1 MIELPVYNKEGE
13 EVDRVTVDES
23 VLGGTVRPALIKQ
36 ALVMYHANKRMGSA
50 TTKSRGM
57 VTGSTRKIFRQK
69 GTGNAR
75 MGNNRTNIRRGGGV
89 AFAKQPRNFRQQ
101 MPAGQKRL
109 ARDSALLAKMQSND
123 TVVIDFLAFDKPKTK
138 EFVAILKNLKIE
150 RSCLVTLD
158 QFDTNIYK
166 SLRNI
171 PKVVSLAVEQLNAG
185 DICKYQKL
193 LMTRKVLDTIANKDA
208 QHAGKSE

>member
-36 ALVMYHANKRMGSA
+36 ALVMYQANKRMGSA
-50 TTKSRGM
+50 TTRSRGM
-57 VTGSTRKIFRQK
+57 VTGSTRKIYRQK

-75 MGNNRTNIRRGGGV
+75 MGSIRTNVRRGGGV
-89 AFAKQPRNFRQQ
+89 AFAKKPRSFRQH
-101 MPAGQKRL
+101 MPAVQKRL
-109 ARDSALLAKMQSND
+109 ARDSALLAKMQSNN

-150 RSCLVTLD
+150 RSCLVALD
-158 QFDTNIYK
+158 HFDSNIYK

-171 PKVVSLAVEQLNAG
+171 PKVFSISVEQLNAG

-193 LMTRKVLDTIANKDA
+193 LMTRKAIDTIANKEA
-208 QHAGKSE
+208 PHAGKSD

>member
-1 MIELPVYNKEGE
+1 MIDLPVYNKEGE

-23 VLGGTVRPALIKQ
+23 VLGGRVRPALIKQ
-36 ALVMYHANKRMGSA
+36 ALVMYQANKRMSSA

-57 VTGSTRKIFRQK
+57 VIGSTRKIFRQK

-75 MGNNRTNIRRGGGV
+75 MGSIRTNIRRGGGV
-89 AFAKQPRNFRQQ
+89 AFAKQPRSFRQH
-101 MPAGQKRL
+101 MPAVQKRL
-109 ARDSALLAKMQSND
+109 ARDSALLAKMQSNN

-158 QFDTNIYK
+158 HFDSNIYK

-171 PKVVSLAVEQLNAG
+171 PKVFSLAVEQLNAG

-193 LMTRKVLDTIANKDA
+193 LMTRKAIDTIANKEA
-208 QHAGKSE
+208 QHAGKSD

>member
-13 EVDRVTVDES
+13 QVDRVAVDES

-50 TTKSRGM
+50 TTRSRGM

-75 MGNNRTNIRRGGGV
+75 MGTIRTNIRRGGGV

-101 MPAGQKRL
+101 MPAGQRRL

-158 QFDTNIYK
+158 NFDSNIYK

-171 PKVVSLAVEQLNAG
+171 PKVVSLSVEQLNAG
-185 DICKYQKL
+185 DICNYQKL
-193 LMTRKVLDTIANKDA
+193 LMTRKVLETITDQDE
-208 QHAGKSE
+208 QHAGKSD

>member
-13 EVDRVTVDES
+13 QVDRVEVDED
-23 VLGGTVRPALIKQ
+23 VLGGTVRPALLKQ

-50 TTKSRGM
+50 ATKSRGM

-89 AFAKQPRNFRQQ
+89 AFAKRPRDFSQQ
-101 MPAGQKRL
+101 MPAKQKRL
-109 ARDSALLAKMQSND
+109 ARDSALLAKMQSNN
-123 TVVIDFLAFDKPKTK
+123 TVVIDTFAFDQPKTK
-138 EFVAILKNLKIE
+138 DFVTILKNLKIE

-158 QFDTNIYK
+158 HFDSNIYK

-171 PKVVSLAVEQLNAG
+171 PKVVSLVVEQLNAG

-193 LMTRKVLDTIANKDA
+193 LMTRKALENITDNVKQNT
-208 QHAGKSE
+208 GKPD